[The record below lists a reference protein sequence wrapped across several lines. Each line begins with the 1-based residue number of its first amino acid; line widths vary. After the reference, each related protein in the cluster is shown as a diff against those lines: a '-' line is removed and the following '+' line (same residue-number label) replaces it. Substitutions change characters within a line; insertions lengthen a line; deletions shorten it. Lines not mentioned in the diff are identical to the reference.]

1 MSTANNL
8 PINQKWLLKRHPDG
22 LVKPEDF
29 ELVEEPAR
37 IPGNGEVLVRTEY
50 ISIDAFI
57 RTSLNKQEGFHMAVP
72 LGGLVTALAVGRVIE
87 SSAPGLTAGD
97 AVSGPLGA
105 QTYGTFP
112 AAMLQKVDDRLPI
125 STYLGALGL
134 TTGLTAYFGILD
146 VGQVKAGET
155 VLISGAAGA
164 VGSIAGQIAKI
175 KGARVIGIA
184 GGPEKA
190 RFLTETLGFDAA
202 IDYRNEDV
210 GARIKELAPEGL
222 DVFFDNVGG
231 EILEAAIANI
241 RTRGRVAICGAISQ
255 YNDQQHVKGPS
266 TYLKLA
272 ENYARMEGFTVLH
285 FTERFAQAGAD
296 LAGWLASGQLKMN
309 EHIEPGIESFP
320 SALQKLFTGGHMGKM
335 LVKP

>member
-1 MSTANNL
+1 MPTADNL
-8 PINQKWLLKRHPDG
+8 PVNRKWLLKRHPEG
-22 LVKPEDF
+22 LVTPEDF
-29 ELVEEPAR
+29 ELVQEPAR
-37 IPGNGEVLVRTEY
+37 IPGNGEVLVKTEY

-72 LGGLVTALAVGRVIE
+72 LGGLVTALAVGRVLE
-87 SSAPGLTAGD
+87 SSAPGLSAGD

-112 AAMLQKVDDRLPI
+112 AAMLQKVDDRLPL

-134 TTGLTAYFGILD
+134 TTGLTAYFGILN
-146 VGQVKAGET
+146 VGQVKSGET
-155 VLISGAAGA
+155 VLVSGAAGA

-190 RFLTETLGFDAA
+190 GFLTQTLGFDAA
-202 IDYRNEDV
+202 IDYQNEDV
-210 GARIKELAPEGL
+210 ATRIKELAPEGV

-231 EILEAAIANI
+231 EILEAAIDNI

-255 YNDQQHVKGPS
+255 YNDQSRVKGPS

-272 ENYARMEGFTVLH
+272 EQYARMEGFTVLH
-285 FTERFAQAGAD
+285 FAESFGQAGAD
-296 LAGWLASGQLKMN
+296 LAAWLASGQIKMS
-309 EHIEPGIESFP
+309 EHVEVGIDSFP
-320 SALQKLFTGGHMGKM
+320 TALQKLFTGGHMGKM